1 MIHIPQFFDELE
13 ALEAKGD
20 YAVMLSSLLVPLMRK
35 RKPEILKSKYVL
47 NNDCNQVLEAFSN

>member
-20 YAVMLSSLLVPLMRK
+20 YAIMLSSLLVPLMRK
-35 RKPEILKSKYVL
+35 RKPEIFKSNVL
-47 NNDCNQVLEAFSN
+47 NNDCNQILEAFSN